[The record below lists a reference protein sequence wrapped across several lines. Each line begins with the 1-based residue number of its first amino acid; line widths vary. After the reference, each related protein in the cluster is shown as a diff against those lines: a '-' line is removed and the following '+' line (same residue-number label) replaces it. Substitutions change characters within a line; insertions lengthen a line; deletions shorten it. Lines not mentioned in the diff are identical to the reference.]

1 MSNPHGLTV
10 NTTELADT
18 AKRLDEL
25 ADRLD
30 ALLKAEAPH
39 LSPAAVGRDE
49 VSVRAAGTLAEVQGQ
64 YLKSS
69 AEGVAELR
77 EIAAALR
84 AGADN
89 IAGVD
94 AEFAV

>member
-1 MSNPHGLTV
+1 MSGTHGLTV

-30 ALLKAEAPH
+30 ALLKTEAPH
-39 LSPAAVGRDE
+39 LSPAPVGRDE
-49 VSVRAAGTLAEVQGQ
+49 VSVRAATTLTEVQGH
-64 YLKSS
+64 YVTAT
-69 AEGVAELR
+69 AEGITELR

-84 AGADN
+84 AGAGN
-89 IAGVD
+89 IASVD
-94 AEFAV
+94 QEFAL